1 MAGNKKEKTK
11 GHHYA
16 NQRGEAFWHSTITIA
31 IPLTIN
37 IIESGR
43 AEKLK
48 LCAVKNVVEKDV
60 CACE

>member
-48 LCAVKNVVEKDV
+48 TAL
-60 CACE
+60 